1 MQNPMRSI
9 RIIAAI
15 LSLLLDRTPFRSVL
29 VYSPVSSELKRSE
42 VADST

>member
-9 RIIAAI
+9 RIIAAT

-29 VYSPVSSELKRSE
+29 VYSPVSSQLKRSE
-42 VADST
+42 VVDST